1 MNNDGVILQI
11 DVFNAMSSKYEKL
24 FGVTFNYKLTFDNI
38 YIYIYIYIYQSD
50 VQMLAKRLMHLLGF
64 HHTSAFQKELLE

>member
-24 FGVTFNYKLTFDNI
+24 FSVTFNYKLTFDNI
-38 YIYIYIYIYQSD
+38 YIYIYIYVYIYIRINIYIYIYIYIYICIYIS
-50 VQMLAKRLMHLLGF
+50 
-64 HHTSAFQKELLE
+64 E